1 MPFSF
6 KQKLFHYEGT
16 RAVLVKT
23 LCKWTYKI
31 EMKRD
36 DWNEESWKGEGE
48 ETNQDPSQ
56 ELRYFAFFFS
66 NPDVWNKFFF
76 QVFSIWCLMTNATA
90 CNLGCSNYISK
101 VSRSKSPGGEP
112 ALDAKQEQTVASP
125 LIPTSVHRHTHP
137 RPRRHQ
143 ETAFRL
149 LKCSDNGLEWR

>member
-1 MPFSF
+1 
-6 KQKLFHYEGT
+6 
-16 RAVLVKT
+16 
-23 LCKWTYKI
+23 
-31 EMKRD
+31 MKRD